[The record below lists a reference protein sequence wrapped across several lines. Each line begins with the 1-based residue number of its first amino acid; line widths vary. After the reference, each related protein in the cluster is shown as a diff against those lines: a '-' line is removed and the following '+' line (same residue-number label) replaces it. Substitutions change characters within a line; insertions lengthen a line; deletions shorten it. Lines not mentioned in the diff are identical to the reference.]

1 MRVLVITGSYPPAK
15 CGVGDYTYCLV
26 EQLSKIDGLSVAV
39 IVQKN
44 LSYEKSNSAVTVF
57 DIVDRWRLLDFFAI
71 RRVVRSWNPD
81 VIHIQYP
88 TQGYGR
94 AILPWCL
101 PALLELL
108 GEKVVQTWHEGFEFL
123 PRPIMSLKAL
133 SSGPIVVVRKNY
145 WDLFTGVTKHLN
157 SIKKTIFIG
166 SAPSIYA
173 SQKTERE
180 LSTLRRKHLGHEQER
195 LIAFFGFIY
204 PNKGVEQI
212 FEIAD
217 SARDRILL
225 MGEFDR
231 RRPYCRALEDLSN
244 EPDWSGKVEILG
256 FVLPEAASDLIA
268 ASDAIVLPFPDGG
281 GEWNTSI
288 LAAKVNGSFVL
299 TTSKTRRGYYD
310 SENVYYARPGDIH
323 ELSAALD
330 RYAGTKLNKRSSN
343 YETEWRRVA
352 DQHVELYQA
361 YCAK

>member
-15 CGVGDYTYCLV
+15 CGVGDYTFCLV

-44 LSYEKSNSAVTVF
+44 LPYENGNSAVTLFEV
-57 DIVDRWRLLDFFAI
+57 VDRWGLTDFFAI
-71 RRVVRSWNPD
+71 RRVVKSWKPD
-81 VIHIQYP
+81 IIHIQYP

-108 GEKVVQTWHEGFEFL
+108 GEKVVQTWHESFEFF

-133 SSGPIVVVRKNY
+133 SSGPIIVVRENY
-145 WDLFTGVTKHLN
+145 WNLFTGVTKHLK
-157 SIKKTIFIG
+157 SIKKTVFIG
-166 SAPSIYA
+166 SASSINA
-173 SQKTERE
+173 SQKSESE
-180 LSTLRRKHLGHEQER
+180 LAELRRMHLGHTQQR
-195 LIAFFGFIY
+195 LVAFFGFIY

-217 SARDRILL
+217 PARDRILL

-231 RRPYCRALEDLSN
+231 NRPYCRALEDLSN
-244 EPDWSGKVEILG
+244 EPNWYGKVEILG
-256 FVLPEAASDLIA
+256 FLPPETASDLIA
-268 ASDAIVLPFPDGG
+268 ASDAVVLPFPDGG

-299 TTSKTRRGYYD
+299 TTSKTRRGYYEI
-310 SENVYYARPGDIH
+310 ENVYYAQPGDIH
-323 ELSAALD
+323 DLSAALD
-330 RYAGTKLNKRSSN
+330 RYAGTKLDEKSSI
-343 YETEWRRVA
+343 YEAEWQRVA
-352 DQHVELYQA
+352 RQHVEIYQA
-361 YCAK
+361 NCAK